1 MKKLLMVFLL
11 LISGFAY
18 ANSIQGIPNEYWSLN
33 LTREQVNQ
41 LNNVADRYDNAIKTQ
56 EQFIFNVSRTVQ
68 NLSSVKNKNSM
79 QMQALGMNMESLNW
93 ANARR
98 NLLIQNKYQEM
109 NSFLSQEQLSKLSS
123 IQQQYTPR
131 LLNQNTISIY

>member
-1 MKKLLMVFLL
+1 MKKLLMAFLL

-41 LNNVADRYDNAIKTQ
+41 LNNVTDRYDNAIKTQ

-68 NLSSVKNKNSM
+68 NLSSIKNKNAM

>member
-1 MKKLLMVFLL
+1 MKKLLMAFLL

-41 LNNVADRYDNAIKTQ
+41 LNNVTDRYDNAIKTQ

-68 NLSSVKNKNSM
+68 NLSSIKNKNAM

-109 NSFLSQEQLSKLSS
+109 NSFLSQEQLSKLSI

>member
-68 NLSSVKNKNSM
+68 NLSSIKNKNSM

-123 IQQQYTPR
+123 VQQQYTPR

>member
-68 NLSSVKNKNSM
+68 NLSSIKNKNSM
-79 QMQALGMNMESLNW
+79 QMQELGMNMESLNW

>member
-68 NLSSVKNKNSM
+68 NLSSIKNKNSM

>member
-1 MKKLLMVFLL
+1 
-11 LISGFAY
+11 
-18 ANSIQGIPNEYWSLN
+18 
-33 LTREQVNQ
+33 
-41 LNNVADRYDNAIKTQ
+41 
-56 EQFIFNVSRTVQ
+56 
-68 NLSSVKNKNSM
+68 M
-79 QMQALGMNMESLNW
+79 QMQALGMNIESLNW
-93 ANARR
+93 AIARR

>member
-1 MKKLLMVFLL
+1 MKKLLMAFLL
-11 LISGFAY
+11 LVSGFAY

-68 NLSSVKNKNSM
+68 NLSSIKNKNSM

>member
-1 MKKLLMVFLL
+1 MKKLLMAFLL
-11 LISGFAY
+11 LLSGFAY

-68 NLSSVKNKNSM
+68 NLSSIKNKNSM

>member
-11 LISGFAY
+11 FMSGLAY

>member
-33 LTREQVNQ
+33 LTREHVNQ

-68 NLSSVKNKNSM
+68 NLSSIKNKNAM

-123 IQQQYTPR
+123 VQQQYTPR

>member
-1 MKKLLMVFLL
+1 MKKLLMAFLL

-68 NLSSVKNKNSM
+68 NLSSIKNKNSM

>member
-11 LISGFAY
+11 FMSSLAY

-68 NLSSVKNKNSM
+68 NLSSIKNKNAM

-109 NSFLSQEQLSKLSS
+109 NSFLSQEQSSKLSS

>member
-1 MKKLLMVFLL
+1 MKKLLMAFLL

-68 NLSSVKNKNSM
+68 NLSSIKNKNAM

-109 NSFLSQEQLSKLSS
+109 NSFLSQEQMSKLSI

>member
-68 NLSSVKNKNSM
+68 NLSSIKNKNAM

-109 NSFLSQEQLSKLSS
+109 NSFLSQEQLSKLSI

>member
-1 MKKLLMVFLL
+1 MKKLLMAFLL

-68 NLSSVKNKNSM
+68 NLSSIKNKNAM